1 MMADL
6 SRCPSLPC
14 AWCSL
19 TLVDILR
26 PVLSDVYFTAFA
38 GNAVNTSLV
47 LCVLFVLVC
56 LS

>member
-19 TLVDILR
+19 TLVDMLHHVS
-26 PVLSDVYFTAFA
+26 PMY
-38 GNAVNTSLV
+38 SLPH
-47 LCVLFVLVC
+47 
-56 LS
+56 SQGMR